1 MAFDDTSNGYNRIYA
16 TDDNV
21 GSIVIVPTNDT
32 SAKIQTLISGLK
44 DPRGIALDLKNRMAY
59 FTELTGR
66 IHGVDGWFEF
76 ETNPT
81 KPAKQKL
88 MLVRRPSNV
97 RMNGITLDLSSTLRL
112 RQKMYWSESNTNT
125 IMRSTIDGLR
135 IETIAGMDT
144 SLVFPNSVIFDGI
157 SNYLYFSEY
166 LGAIYRF
173 DTKNTFKGT

>member
-1 MAFDDTSNGYNRIYA
+1 MVSMD
-16 TDDNV
+16 
-21 GSIVIVPTNDT
+21 
-32 SAKIQTLISGLK
+32 GLN
-44 DPRGIALDLKNRMAY
+44 L
-59 FTELTGR
+59 
-66 IHGVDGWFEF
+66 